1 MAATTLAAILASW
14 KTVVEDD
21 AVALVP
27 TIAPFTHDQQ
37 PNGMVANSYYL
48 EDGGNVQ
55 RSSMTNNAEV
65 RIDRVTFWIAYP
77 VNFDGDTA
85 LQALETLVDTIYR
98 ALLVQARTDGY
109 NVEADTRRITRPA
122 GLELLVASQAF
133 TVDFD
138 FSTAAT

>member
-27 TIAPFTHDQQ
+27 TVAPFTHDQQ

>member
-27 TIAPFTHDQQ
+27 TVAPFTHDQQ
-37 PNGMVANSYYL
+37 PAGMVANSYYL

-122 GLELLVASQAF
+122 GFELLVASQAF